1 MTSPV
6 RVVIADDHA
15 LFRQGLVSMMS
26 ALSHVAVVAQV
37 DRAAELVA
45 TLERHPCDV
54 LLLDLEMERRTL
66 ADIDRLIAYAAV
78 LVVTA
83 SEAADDAVVAL
94 RAGARGFVPK
104 RLAVE
109 TLLAAIAAVVKG
121 HIWLPPLLEAEV
133 RRRLDAPPANGL
145 TRRERD
151 VAAYV
156 ARGLRNAD
164 IGHQLGISE
173 VTVKTHL
180 NNIFHKLRLRDRAEL
195 ARYAA
200 HAGIAVPD
208 GHRV

>member
-1 MTSPV
+1 
-6 RVVIADDHA
+6 
-15 LFRQGLVSMMS
+15 MMS
-26 ALSHVAVVAQV
+26 VLSHVSVVAQV
-37 DRAAELVA
+37 ERAGELVG

-66 ADIDRLIAYAAV
+66 ADIERLVAYAAV

-83 SEAADDAVVAL
+83 SETVDDAVAAL

-121 HIWLPPLLEAEV
+121 HIWLPPVLEAAV
-133 RRRLDAPPANGL
+133 RRRLDEAPANGL

-151 VAAYV
+151 VAAFV

-164 IGHQLGISE
+164 IGHELGISE

-195 ARYAA
+195 VRYATR
-200 HAGIAVPD
+200 AGIVAAP
-208 GHRV
+208 GHRA